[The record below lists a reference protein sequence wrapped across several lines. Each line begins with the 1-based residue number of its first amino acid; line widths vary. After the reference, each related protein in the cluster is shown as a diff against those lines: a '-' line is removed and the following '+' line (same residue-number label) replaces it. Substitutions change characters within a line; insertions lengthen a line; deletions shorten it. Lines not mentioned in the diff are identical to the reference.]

1 MSEFEIKLVAQELR
15 NAIEKANQM
24 WDEKKV
30 SHAFIVGYL
39 EGSMKAVASFL
50 ENK

>member
-1 MSEFEIKLVAQELR
+1 MSDFEIKLVAQEIR
-15 NAIEKANQM
+15 NAIARANQM
-24 WDEKKV
+24 WDEKEA

-50 ENK
+50 AS

>member
-1 MSEFEIKLVAQELR
+1 MSKKKIKTAAHELR
-15 NAIEKANQM
+15 DAIVKANQM
-24 WDEKKV
+24 WDEKEV

-39 EGSMKAVASFL
+39 EGSIKSVASFL